1 MQMTWELYTAV
12 SVLGLSISIILQ
24 RVLIHKDK
32 VDPIAY
38 AVLFQAIVAVIIS
51 LFVVFTGFSL
61 AGIGNYAL
69 PAAASIVLYGVGHIV
84 YAKTLQRV
92 EASVFSVY
100 FATHAIWVMLLG
112 ILLFNETLTPVQA
125 IGSLLIFA
133 SVSLVVRSTR
143 NFRPDAGA
151 LLGLLTGV
159 LFGLAITLW
168 SYVGRHTD
176 ALSWAAVSF
185 AGASLVALL
194 CSPGAIKK
202 MGPMVQPKVLPKL
215 ALLGIFY
222 AIGSVAMLY
231 AYKEGAFSLV
241 SPLRQTGIIVTVVLA
256 LLLLPGERVR
266 MGRKIAAAVICSLG
280 VALLVY

>member
-1 MQMTWELYTAV
+1 MSWELYTAI

-32 VDPIAY
+32 IDPVAY
-38 AVLFQAIVAVIIS
+38 AVFFQAVVAAIIF
-51 LFVVFTGFSL
+51 LFVIVTGFSL
-61 AGIGNYAL
+61 AGIGSYLL
-69 PAAASIVLYGVGHIV
+69 PAVGSMVLYGVGHIV

-112 ILLFNETLTPVQA
+112 ILLFNETLSVAQA

-133 SVSLVVRSTR
+133 SVSLLVKNPR
-143 NFRPDAGA
+143 NFRPDTGA

-159 LFGLAITLW
+159 LFGLAITAW

-194 CSPGAIKK
+194 CSPGAINK
-202 MGPMVQPKVLPKL
+202 MGPMVKPKVLPKL
-215 ALLGIFY
+215 ALLGVFY

-231 AYKEGAFSLV
+231 AYKEGTFSLV

-256 LLLLPGERVR
+256 LLLLPAERIR
-266 MGRKIAAAVICSLG
+266 IGRKIAAAAICTLG
-280 VALLVY
+280 VALLVV

>member
-1 MQMTWELYTAV
+1 MSWELYTAI

-32 VDPIAY
+32 VDPVAY
-38 AVLFQAIVAVIIS
+38 AVFFQAVVAAIIL
-51 LFVVFTGFSL
+51 LFAVAAGFSL
-61 AGIGNYAL
+61 PGIGGL
-69 PAAASIVLYGVGHIV
+69 VVPAVASIVLYGAGHIV

-92 EASVFSVY
+92 EASVFSIY
-100 FATHAIWVMLLG
+100 FATHAIWVMILG
-112 ILLFNETLTPVQA
+112 ILLFNETLTTMQA

-133 SVSLVVRSTR
+133 SISLVVKSAR

-176 ALSWAAVSF
+176 TLSWAAVSF
-185 AGASLVALL
+185 AGASLAALL
-194 CSPGAIKK
+194 FSPSAIKR
-202 MGPMVQPKVLPKL
+202 MSPMVAPKVLPKL
-215 ALLGIFY
+215 VLLGVFY

-231 AYKEGAFSLV
+231 AYKEGTFSLV
-241 SPLRQTGIIVTVVLA
+241 SPLRQTGIIVTVLLA
-256 LLLLPGERVR
+256 FLLLPVERIR
-266 MGRKIAAAVICSLG
+266 IGRKIAAAAICTLG
-280 VALLVY
+280 VVLLVM

>member
-1 MQMTWELYTAV
+1 MSWELYTAI

-32 VDPIAY
+32 VDPVAY
-38 AVLFQAIVAVIIS
+38 AVFFQAIVAVIIL
-51 LFVVFTGFSL
+51 LFVFTTGFSL
-61 AGIGNYAL
+61 QGIGNYAL
-69 PAAASIVLYGVGHIV
+69 PAVASMILYGAGHIV

-112 ILLFNETLTPVQA
+112 ILLFNETLTAIQA
-125 IGSLLIFA
+125 IGSVFIFA
-133 SVSLVVRSTR
+133 SVSLVVKSMR

-168 SYVGRHTD
+168 SYVGRHIDT
-176 ALSWAAVSF
+176 LSWAAASF

-194 CSPGAIKK
+194 FSPGAIKR
-202 MGPMVQPKVLPKL
+202 MGPMIKPKVLPKL
-215 ALLGIFY
+215 ALLGVFY

-241 SPLRQTGIIVTVVLA
+241 SPLRQTGIIVTVLLA
-256 LLLLPGERVR
+256 FLLLPSERIRV
-266 MGRKIAAAVICSLG
+266 GRKIAAAAICTLG
-280 VALLVY
+280 VVLLVM